1 MTEAFFSGALAAS
14 SLLLGALVAFWRP
27 IEERT
32 LGLVMAFGAGV
43 LISAVTYDLVGD
55 AFELS
60 EGVRIPLGLFVGALV
75 FYGGNLLINRAGG
88 EERKSIKAASSE
100 GNPTAKAAS
109 SEGSPT
115 AKAASS
121 EGNPTAIV
129 LGAVLDGIPES
140 LVLGLSLLAGEG
152 LSVTLLAAIF
162 LSNFPESMAATVG
175 LMNQGRSKGRIF
187 AMWSVVVLVCALS
200 SAAGFALLDGA
211 SNNSIA
217 FVEAFA
223 AGAILTML
231 TDTMMPEAFEHGGAL
246 AGLSTTFGFTLAFLI
261 ASFE

>member
-27 IEERT
+27 IKERT

-43 LISAVTYDLVGD
+43 LISAVTYDLVGE

-75 FYGGNLLINRAGG
+75 FYGGNLLIDRAGG
-88 EERKSIKAASSE
+88 EERKSIK
-100 GNPTAKAAS
+100 G
-109 SEGSPT
+109 
-115 AKAASS
+115 ASS

-140 LVLGLSLLAGEG
+140 LVLGLSLLDGEG

-187 AMWSVVVLVCALS
+187 AMWTVVVLVCALS
-200 SAAGFALLDGA
+200 SAVGFALLDGA
-211 SNNSIA
+211 SNMSIA

-231 TDTMMPEAFEHGGAL
+231 ADTMMPEAFEHGGAA

>member
-27 IEERT
+27 IKERT

-43 LISAVTYDLVGD
+43 LISAVTYDLVGE

-60 EGVRIPLGLFVGALV
+60 EGVRIPLGLSVGALV
-75 FYGGNLLINRAGG
+75 FYGGNLLIDRAGG
-88 EERKSIKAASSE
+88 EERKSIKAE
-100 GNPTAKAAS
+100 
-109 SEGSPT
+109 
-115 AKAASS
+115 SS

-129 LGAVLDGIPES
+129 LGAVLDGVPES
-140 LVLGLSLLAGEG
+140 LVLGLSLLDGEG

-187 AMWSVVVLVCALS
+187 AMWTVVVLVCALS

>member
-14 SLLLGALVAFWRP
+14 SLLVGALIAFWRP
-27 IEERT
+27 IKERT
-32 LGLVMAFGAGV
+32 LGLVMGFGAGV

-75 FYGGNLLINRAGG
+75 FYGGNLLINRSGG
-88 EERKSIKAASSE
+88 EKRKAIKGSS
-100 GNPTAKAAS
+100 
-109 SEGSPT
+109 
-115 AKAASS
+115 SS

-129 LGAVLDGIPES
+129 LGAVLDGVPES
-140 LVLGLSLLAGEG
+140 LVLGLSLLDGEG
-152 LSVTLLAAIF
+152 LSTTLLAAIF
-162 LSNFPESMAATVG
+162 LSNLPEAMAATVG

-187 AMWSVVVLVCALS
+187 AMWSVVALVCALS